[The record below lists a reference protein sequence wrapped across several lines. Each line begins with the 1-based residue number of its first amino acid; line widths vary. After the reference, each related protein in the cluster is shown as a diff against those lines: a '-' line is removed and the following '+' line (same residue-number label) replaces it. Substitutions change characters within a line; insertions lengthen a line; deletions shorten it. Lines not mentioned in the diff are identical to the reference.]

1 MLKPN
6 DGNTYAS
13 YTWPG
18 GYPLEY
24 LATAYDNPYDRRE
37 FIICST
43 CANKALANHIAF
55 VLTQDEWFEPE
66 CDVTAGEVYW
76 EGSTMQCEVCNGE
89 IESAYGDPEET
100 D

>member
-6 DGNTYAS
+6 DGNTYANHA
-13 YTWPG
+13 WPG
-18 GYPLEY
+18 GYPMEY
-24 LATAYDNPYDRRE
+24 LATAYDNPYDRDE
-37 FIICST
+37 FIVCPQ

-55 VLTQDEWFEPE
+55 VLTKDEWFEPE
-66 CDVTAGEVYW
+66 CNIVMENVYW
-76 EGSTMQCEVCNGE
+76 EGPTDYCGVCNGE